1 MGLNKTDK
9 PTPST
14 VARRKNAR
22 ERRDRMLAEGGR
34 RLDLLLPANAAKALD
49 RLETSSGESATGV
62 ISGLLLQAAKKA
74 R

>member
-9 PTPST
+9 PTPAT

-22 ERRDRMLAEGGR
+22 ERRDRILAEGGR
-34 RLDLLLPANAAKALD
+34 RLEILLLGDATAALD
-49 RLETSSGESATGV
+49 KLEKRSGDTATGV

>member
-1 MGLNKTDK
+1 MNKTDK
-9 PTPST
+9 PTPTT

-34 RLDLLLPANAAKALD
+34 RLDLLLPAIAAKALSK
-49 RLETSSGESATGV
+49 LESSSGQSATGV
-62 ISGLLLQAAKKA
+62 ISDLLLQSVKKA